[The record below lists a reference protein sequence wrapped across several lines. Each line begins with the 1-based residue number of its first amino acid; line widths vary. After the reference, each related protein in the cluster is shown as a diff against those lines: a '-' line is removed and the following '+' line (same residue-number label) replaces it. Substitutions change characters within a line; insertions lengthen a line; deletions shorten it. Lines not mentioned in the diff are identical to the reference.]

1 MGRILNFSIPRSPL
15 NNTTPIESSHAPP
28 SPAGERRCTA
38 AALVLQRHARAWLR
52 RLKSCAGC
60 GRASRGT
67 RAPVETHA
75 LRLPARPPVG
85 LALEVQLLDFRP
97 LVSPPSANLRLR
109 CDAHLFGS
117 KARALLSPAV
127 ARTRR
132 CACGGPPP
140 PASRRVRAPF
150 SPAPRSQPLPH
161 ELHAPQSAP
170 GCVAFTHTVGCPALA
185 ARPLPRPQR
194 HACGT
199 RFSPRDTPLA
209 MPTHTASQL
218 HMAHLAPH
226 THPPERHARRP
237 DAHPIRASR
246 CVCLLCT
253 RLSATSAP
261 DQRPATA
268 KPHHPLHGTRTA
280 LQPAAR
286 CPRRGSKS
294 QGAGAAGLDASP
306 HHRCAVTSTS
316 AHPTRV
322 QAERGA
328 DARPRPQGMERGRRG
343 RFPR

>member
-127 ARTRR
+127 ARTQMAMGSRQR
-132 CACGGPPP
+132 PP

-150 SPAPRSQPLPH
+150 YATPLPAPASR
-161 ELHAPQSAP
+161 AA
-170 GCVAFTHTVGCPALA
+170 CPAKCAGLCGVHTHSG
-185 ARPLPRPQR
+185 LPRARGEASSTAATARVWHAFFASRHPPR
-194 HACGT
+194 HA
-199 RFSPRDTPLA
+199 
-209 MPTHTASQL
+209 
-218 HMAHLAPH
+218 H
-226 THPPERHARRP
+226 THSLTAAHGPPCA
-237 DAHPIRASR
+237 AHPPSREACTPSGRASHPR
-246 CVCLLCT
+246 VSLRVPALHPPFSHQCT
-253 RLSATSAP
+253 RPAP
-261 DQRPATA
+261 SHGEAAPPTA
-268 KPHHPLHGTRTA
+268 RHSHSTA
-280 LQPAAR
+280 ACSSLPTAR
-286 CPRRGSKS
+286 K
-294 QGAGAAGLDASP
+294 QVA
-306 HHRCAVTSTS
+306 
-316 AHPTRV
+316 
-322 QAERGA
+322 
-328 DARPRPQGMERGRRG
+328 RGRRG
-343 RFPR
+343 GP

>member
-1 MGRILNFSIPRSPL
+1 VGRILNFSIPRSPL

-85 LALEVQLLDFRP
+85 LALEDQLLDFRP

-150 SPAPRSQPLPH
+150 YATTLPAP
-161 ELHAPQSAP
+161 APQAAHP
-170 GCVAFTHTVGCPALA
+170 AKCAGLCGAHTHSG
-185 ARPLPRPQR
+185 LPRSWRGGRGGSGGPQR

-199 RFSPRDTPLA
+199 RFHLATPPRL
-209 MPTHTASQL
+209 PTHGPRSCTWPTL
-218 HMAHLAPH
+218 
-226 THPPERHARRP
+226 RR
-237 DAHPIRASR
+237 
-246 CVCLLCT
+246 T
-253 RLSATSAP
+253 
-261 DQRPATA
+261 
-268 KPHHPLHGTRTA
+268 
-280 LQPAAR
+280 
-286 CPRRGSKS
+286 
-294 QGAGAAGLDASP
+294 
-306 HHRCAVTSTS
+306 
-316 AHPTRV
+316 
-322 QAERGA
+322 
-328 DARPRPQGMERGRRG
+328 
-343 RFPR
+343 